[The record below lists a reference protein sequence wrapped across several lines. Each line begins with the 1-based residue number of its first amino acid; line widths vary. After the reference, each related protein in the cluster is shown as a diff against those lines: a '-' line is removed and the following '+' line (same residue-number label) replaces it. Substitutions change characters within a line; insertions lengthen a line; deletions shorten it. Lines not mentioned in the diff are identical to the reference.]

1 MRKNRIP
8 KPSERELEILRVLWE
23 RGPSTVREVHEILD
37 AEEKRG
43 YTTTLKFMQIMA
55 EKGLVVRDESRWA
68 HVYEAGVTEEAAHRQ
83 LVTDLLDR
91 AFAGSA
97 QKLVLQALSAKRAS
111 PEEIREIR
119 RVLDEMEGGDE

>member
-1 MRKNRIP
+1 MRKDRLP

-23 RGPSTVREVHEILD
+23 RGASTVREVHEILD
-37 AEEKRG
+37 AAEKRG

-55 EKGLVVRDESRWA
+55 EKGLAVRDESPWA
-68 HVYEAGVTEEAAHRQ
+68 HVYEAGVSEEAAHRRI
-83 LVTDLLDR
+83 VTDLLDR

-97 QKLVLQALSAKRAS
+97 QKLVLQALSAKKAS

-119 RVLDEMEGGDE
+119 RVLDEMEGGGE